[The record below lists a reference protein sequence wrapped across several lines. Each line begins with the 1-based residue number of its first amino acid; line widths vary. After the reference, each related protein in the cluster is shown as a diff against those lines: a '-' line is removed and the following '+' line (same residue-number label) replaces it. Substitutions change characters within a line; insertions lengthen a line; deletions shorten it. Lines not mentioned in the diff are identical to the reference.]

1 MKVVRF
7 HFINSLHRFG
17 TINSKKKLGI
27 ALILCGIILMAA
39 TILVVF
45 RLRPLLSQVA
55 VSNTGDAVTKMIN
68 DSVTEIMSREHI
80 GYDDLVSLK
89 KDSSGDVTALVT
101 NISKINSLQAE
112 ISNRVLEKLY
122 ENEAQLIE
130 IPLGNVI
137 GGILF
142 SGRGPDIPVKVVSLS
157 SVYTKFRDNFDAA
170 GINQTRHQIM
180 LDIDVELDILL
191 PGITETV
198 AVYDE
203 IVIAETIVV
212 GEVPG
217 AYAST
222 QSETVE

>member
-1 MKVVRF
+1 MMPIRF
-7 HFINSLHRFG
+7 RFKKPLRG
-17 TINSKKKLGI
+17 FNTINGKQKLGI
-27 ALILCGIILMAA
+27 VLIISGICLMAA

-55 VSNTGDAVTKMIN
+55 VSNSGDAVTKMIN
-68 DSVTEIMSREHI
+68 DSVTEIMSQEHI
-80 GYDDLVSLK
+80 DYDDLVSLK

-122 ENEAQLIE
+122 ENDAQLIE

-137 GGILF
+137 GGVIF

-203 IVIAETIVV
+203 IVIAETIIV

-217 AYAST
+217 AYAGM
-222 QSETVE
+222 QQETVE

>member
-39 TILVVF
+39 TILVIF

-212 GEVPG
+212 GEVPS

-222 QSETVE
+222 QSEMGE

>member
-39 TILVVF
+39 TILVIF

-137 GGILF
+137 GGVLF

-212 GEVPG
+212 GEVPS

-222 QSETVE
+222 QSEMVE

>member
-39 TILVVF
+39 TMLVVF

-137 GGILF
+137 GGVLF

-222 QSETVE
+222 QSEMVE

>member
-39 TILVVF
+39 TILVIF

-212 GEVPG
+212 GEVPS

-222 QSETVE
+222 QSEMVE

>member
-112 ISNRVLEKLY
+112 ISKRVLEKLY

-212 GEVPG
+212 GEVPS

-222 QSETVE
+222 QSEMVE